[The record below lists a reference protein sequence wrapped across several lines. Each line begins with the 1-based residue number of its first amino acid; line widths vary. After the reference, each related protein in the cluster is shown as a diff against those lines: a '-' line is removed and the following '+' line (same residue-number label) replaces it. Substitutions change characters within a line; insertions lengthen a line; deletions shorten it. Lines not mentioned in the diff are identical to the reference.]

1 MAFLVR
7 VSFKD
12 PFLHNYAMSSFPFTH
27 CSSSQLLETFE
38 NQLSTLRKDLE
49 NKDKMLVMYENSMAD
64 LSTTLHTLK
73 RSLEE
78 KVRIYFLCFSF
89 SPTVCYCSLLGTVVL
104 SAVPCCLL
112 PGCSY

>member
-49 NKDKMLVMYENSMAD
+49 NKDKMLVMYENSMSDIAPSD
-64 LSTTLHTLK
+64 SPPPSGGSK
-73 RSLEE
+73 R
-78 KVRIYFLCFSF
+78 
-89 SPTVCYCSLLGTVVL
+89 LGAYERV
-104 SAVPCCLL
+104 S
-112 PGCSY
+112 